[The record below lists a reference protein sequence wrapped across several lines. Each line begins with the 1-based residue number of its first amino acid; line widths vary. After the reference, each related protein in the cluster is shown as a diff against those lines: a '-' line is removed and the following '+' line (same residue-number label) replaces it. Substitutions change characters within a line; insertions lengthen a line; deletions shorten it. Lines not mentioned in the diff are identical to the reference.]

1 MSMFTP
7 SVADSGNS
15 LARIVCPR
23 YEVIYEYLRVRNF
36 QPLTNLEQRAFLYL
50 LDLECDEEMLNAHSE
65 DCVCMDILPT
75 IVQFLEPDPVDCVV
89 AERNLENETCPARRF
104 HTEKINKNQGIVL
117 GMKTK
122 REHTDELRN
131 LAQRLLKDFDVVFAE
146 LRIRM
151 KSVGYSS
158 ERAMIENEFPK
169 IVEFM
174 RAIQK
179 ADSRRRNRVIAAEA
193 MTPVSRGKVVR
204 EHFDALRKQIEDRH
218 AESVKEAV
226 RRLEEQRKQN
236 VEKIEQAA
244 ALVGDIE
251 LAANPEIA
259 MAAVKPAPKKRK
271 PVQTPGGKTVRASVL
286 EAIKDWAN
294 IEAIAAA
301 TGIPPLKVRGV
312 LNASDL
318 RDQIEKRK
326 VEGSE
331 FLEYRQ
337 RPDEVVAEVPLEPVQ
352 M

>member
-1 MSMFTP
+1 
-7 SVADSGNS
+7 
-15 LARIVCPR
+15 
-23 YEVIYEYLRVRNF
+23 
-36 QPLTNLEQRAFLYL
+36 
-50 LDLECDEEMLNAHSE
+50 
-65 DCVCMDILPT
+65 
-75 IVQFLEPDPVDCVV
+75 
-89 AERNLENETCPARRF
+89 
-104 HTEKINKNQGIVL
+104 
-117 GMKTK
+117 MKTK

>member
-1 MSMFTP
+1 M
-7 SVADSGNS
+7 
-15 LARIVCPR
+15 
-23 YEVIYEYLRVRNF
+23 
-36 QPLTNLEQRAFLYL
+36 
-50 LDLECDEEMLNAHSE
+50 
-65 DCVCMDILPT
+65 
-75 IVQFLEPDPVDCVV
+75 
-89 AERNLENETCPARRF
+89 
-104 HTEKINKNQGIVL
+104 
-117 GMKTK
+117 
-122 REHTDELRN
+122 
-131 LAQRLLKDFDVVFAE
+131 
-146 LRIRM
+146 
-151 KSVGYSS
+151 
-158 ERAMIENEFPK
+158 
-169 IVEFM
+169 
-174 RAIQK
+174 
-179 ADSRRRNRVIAAEA
+179 
-193 MTPVSRGKVVR
+193 R

>member
-7 SVADSGNS
+7 SVEDVGNS
-15 LARIVCPR
+15 QARIVCPR

-36 QPLTNLEQRAFLYL
+36 QPLTHLEQRAFLYL
-50 LDLECDEEMLNAHSE
+50 LDLECDEEMLNAHGDE
-65 DCVCMDILPT
+65 CVCMDIMPT

-89 AERNLENETCPARRF
+89 AERNLENETYAARRF
-104 HTEKINKNQGIVL
+104 HTEKIGKHQGIIL
-117 GMKTK
+117 GTKTK
-122 REHTDELRN
+122 REHTDDLRA

-146 LRIRM
+146 LRVRRE
-151 KSVGYSS
+151 SVGYTSD
-158 ERAMIENEFPK
+158 RAMIENEFPR

-174 RAIQK
+174 RAVWK

-193 MTPVSRGKVVR
+193 AITPVARGKIVR

-236 VEKIEQAA
+236 VEEIEQAA

-251 LAANPEIA
+251 LAANPV
-259 MAAVKPAPKKRK
+259 AVAPPAPKKKRK
-271 PVQTPGGKTVRASVL
+271 PVQTIGGKTVRTSVL
-286 EAIKDWAN
+286 DAIKDWAN
-294 IEAIAAA
+294 IEKIAAA
-301 TGIPPLKVRGV
+301 TGIAPLKIRGV
-312 LNASDL
+312 LNAADL
-318 RDQIEKRK
+318 KDQIERRK

-337 RPDEVVAEVPLEPVQ
+337 VATEEMPTAPADQVL
-352 M
+352 